1 MDKLARTESHGGRQ
15 RPPGSSR
22 SSRLHVAC
30 AVSIAVLTPSACGS
44 TDEDSTQPAT
54 STAASTTVAPVASA
68 SKNAEPTGIQAVR
81 VAYEKLLADPA
92 AALAQ
97 ADAEYTPSSE
107 DSFSY
112 AIGEFTGDD
121 RPEML
126 LRAGAHA
133 ANPVFVVSTDPNN
146 TVVVARTIVRQGVNE
161 LGQDL
166 QIRFSAAHDFIYQLT
181 FDTIGSTT
189 ADTPPTSIDTTTT
202 NVARTGQAEAL
213 ALEGGAL
220 SSVGVYGFSLDAA
233 PEAGQTEKA
242 TTGTAST
249 AASDTARD
257 FLDFAWFSSTDP
269 AGLDALA
276 AVSTTHI
283 PAGSAG
289 RVSDDGLGRPTP
301 QTESTPTPEAAAQA
315 GNVFTG
321 TLVSYSAADIDGQY
335 LAEGADPQERFLL
348 LRLDSPITIEA
359 DSGNGTSQVT
369 AGSASSSSP
378 SLAYSC
384 ARAPRGRRQA
394 IDTARTTGTYKQAG
408 HGPSGAGCVGKQWN
422 AALTTGSFTKAP
434 LPALVRRWRN
444 LLIDRTF
451 RFPFLM

>member
-1 MDKLARTESHGGRQ
+1 MDKLERTESHGGRQ

-30 AVSIAVLTPSACGS
+30 AVSIAALTPSACGS

-92 AALAQ
+92 AAPAQ

-146 TVVVARTIVRQGVNE
+146 TVVVARTIVHQGVNE

-189 ADTPPTSIDTTTT
+189 ADTAPTSIDADTI

-213 ALEGGAL
+213 VK
-220 SSVGVYGFSLDAA
+220 S
-233 PEAGQTEKA
+233 
-242 TTGTAST
+242 
-249 AASDTARD
+249 
-257 FLDFAWFSSTDP
+257 
-269 AGLDALA
+269 A
-276 AVSTTHI
+276 AVVSGGVDLCPPPSPQSASRNPSPDMPIHMPIHMGICGWPGPFLWHNPGIGRDWPGVEARAGPGSFRGPDLAGVAPARHAGDRGASVCHWTT
-283 PAGSAG
+283 PGRGSGPDKSRRRAE
-289 RVSDDGLGRPTP
+289 RLPRPGAD
-301 QTESTPTPEAAAQA
+301 QFFYNYVRCFADLS
-315 GNVFTG
+315 GNVLKKFF
-321 TLVSYSAADIDGQY
+321 SRHYRII
-335 LAEGADPQERFLL
+335 AER
-348 LRLDSPITIEA
+348 R
-359 DSGNGTSQVT
+359 
-369 AGSASSSSP
+369 AG
-378 SLAYSC
+378 
-384 ARAPRGRRQA
+384 
-394 IDTARTTGTYKQAG
+394 
-408 HGPSGAGCVGKQWN
+408 
-422 AALTTGSFTKAP
+422 
-434 LPALVRRWRN
+434 
-444 LLIDRTF
+444 
-451 RFPFLM
+451 

>member
-30 AVSIAVLTPSACGS
+30 AVSIAALTPSACGS

-68 SKNAEPTGIQAVR
+68 SKNAQPTGIQAVR

-92 AALAQ
+92 AARAQ

-189 ADTPPTSIDTTTT
+189 ADTPPTSIDTGIT
-202 NVARTGQAEAL
+202 NVARTGQAEARRSASCCSSSIHPSRSRPIPAMEL
-213 ALEGGAL
+213 RRSRPAMWSPRAIIGRSKVNTLPSLWKPRTPICLPPTTFLPRSRTCLIQRL
-220 SSVGVYGFSLDAA
+220 SRTS
-233 PEAGQTEKA
+233 
-242 TTGTAST
+242 
-249 AASDTARD
+249 AASRPACRRRQPRPRTQRCHARC
-257 FLDFAWFSSTDP
+257 
-269 AGLDALA
+269 
-276 AVSTTHI
+276 
-283 PAGSAG
+283 G
-289 RVSDDGLGRPTP
+289 RLCFFI
-301 QTESTPTPEAAAQA
+301 
-315 GNVFTG
+315 FTI
-321 TLVSYSAADIDGQY
+321 A
-335 LAEGADPQERFLL
+335 RLL
-348 LRLDSPITIEA
+348 MRACAPWP
-359 DSGNGTSQVT
+359 
-369 AGSASSSSP
+369 SASD
-378 SLAYSC
+378 
-384 ARAPRGRRQA
+384 RH
-394 IDTARTTGTYKQAG
+394 RT
-408 HGPSGAGCVGKQWN
+408 HNRDV
-422 AALTTGSFTKAP
+422 
-434 LPALVRRWRN
+434 
-444 LLIDRTF
+444 
-451 RFPFLM
+451 